1 MVAAFMS
8 SLLQL
13 NNVTRR
19 FGGVVAVS
27 DVSFSLNS
35 GEICGLIGPN
45 GAGKTT
51 LVNLMSGV
59 VKPNSG
65 AIVFDGKRIDQ
76 MPTYQVARSGIART
90 HQIVQPFSAMT
101 VLENVTAAALFGGQE
116 ASIASA
122 KEAAWQA
129 LEKCGLQDLASTN
142 ALSLSLAHRKR
153 LEFAKSLALKPRLL
167 LLDEVNAGLNA
178 SELDKAIELI
188 RQIASEGVTII
199 LVEHL
204 MRLVLNVCDRIVVLH
219 QGQLIADETPAELVK
234 NEKVITAYLGRRFTQ
249 TKVEGAQ

>member
-1 MVAAFMS
+1 MS
-8 SLLQL
+8 HLLQL

-27 DVSFSLNS
+27 DVSFSLKQ

-51 LVNLMSGV
+51 LVNLISGV
-59 VKPNSG
+59 SPPNSG
-65 AIVFDGKRIDQ
+65 TILFNDKRIDRLQ
-76 MPTYQVARSGIART
+76 PYQVARSGIART

-116 ASIASA
+116 SSIKSA
-122 KEAAWQA
+122 QQAAWQA
-129 LEKCGLQDLASTN
+129 LEKCDLDNIAFAN
-142 ALSLSLAHRKR
+142 AASLSLAHRKR

-178 SELDKAIELI
+178 SELDKAITLI
-188 RQIASEGVTII
+188 RQIAAEGITII

-204 MRLVLNVCDRIVVLH
+204 MRLVLNVCDRVVVLH
-219 QGQLIADETPAELVK
+219 QGKLIADETPATLVK
-234 NEKVITAYLGRRFTQ
+234 NETVITAYLGRRYTQ
-249 TKVEGAQ
+249 RQASLESTS

>member
-1 MVAAFMS
+1 MS

-13 NNVTRR
+13 HNVTRR

-27 DVSFSLNS
+27 DVSFSLNA

-51 LVNLMSGV
+51 LVNLISGV
-59 VKPNSG
+59 VTPNSG
-65 AIVFDGKRIDQ
+65 TITFDNTRIDRLK
-76 MPTYQVARSGIART
+76 TFQVARSGIART

-101 VLENVTAAALFGGQE
+101 VLENVTAAALFGGKE
-116 ASIASA
+116 TSIKSA

-129 LEKCGLQDLASTN
+129 LEKCGLENIASSN
-142 ALSLSLAHRKR
+142 AASLSLAHRKR

-178 SELDKAIELI
+178 SELDKAITLI
-188 RQIASEGVTII
+188 RQIASEGITII

-204 MRLVLNVCDRIVVLH
+204 MRLVLNVCDRVVVLH
-219 QGQLIADETPAELVK
+219 QGKLIADETPETLVT
-234 NEKVITAYLGRRFTQ
+234 NETVITAYLGRRYTQ
-249 TKVEGAQ
+249 RQSCAPEVVV